1 MSVWNFQ
8 SPPGY
13 LPRVSAWSRGA
24 GVDLYRRGYHC
35 EVVVVA
41 VGWGLVLW
49 QSGSPWL
56 LAAVGKTLCM
66 GERSPDCLCC
76 PRYSQLLYFLIL
88 FLVCLVPVRS
98 SAWSPC
104 PATASRL
111 GVILYIHRAFKFEM
125 SWLFATVTHGCWR
138 GALVH
143 HVTSVPTFIT
153 VPSQGLDLLDYFF

>member
-1 MSVWNFQ
+1 MSVWSFQ
-8 SPPGY
+8 NLPGY

-66 GERSPDCLCC
+66 GERSPDCFCC

-88 FLVCLVPVRS
+88 SLVCLVPVRS
-98 SAWSPC
+98 SAWFPC
-104 PATASRL
+104 SATASRL
-111 GVILYIHRAFKFEM
+111 GFMHVHFAFKFEM
-125 SWLFATVTHGCWR
+125 SWLFATVTHSCR
-138 GALVH
+138 AGALVH
-143 HVTSVPTFIT
+143 HVTSVPTFKT
-153 VPSQGLDLLDYFF
+153 VPSQGLDLLDYLF